1 MLVVRLDKIK
11 RTPPVPREDLTCHV
25 AQGILKGLGI
35 LEWAGDIP
43 RKVVSQHL
51 GKITETTLANAKDA
65 RAGLAKPPG
74 RTPGVHVDAV
84 RRANPEAG
92 AAFAEVVERFYA
104 LRYGGERGTREGR
117 AAAAAL
123 VARLRAALGRGYT

>member
-1 MLVVRLDKIK
+1 MRRAADELGARGSGVASLAALGRDAAFYLDAL
-11 RTPPVPREDLTCHV
+11 DAL
-25 AQGILKGLGI
+25 
-35 LEWAGDIP
+35 
-43 RKVVSQHL
+43 
-51 GKITETTLANAKDA
+51 A

-74 RTPGVHVDAV
+74 RTPGMHVDAV

-123 VARLRAALGRGYT
+123 VARLRAALGRGYTSSPRAAGP